1 MKNKKIL
8 FYITIFLIAFLGVF
22 LRTKAYFA
30 SYSFWMD
37 ESSLAIN
44 IIKRGIFD
52 LFLPL
57 EHCQSAPPMFL
68 VLTKILTM
76 IFKTHENIFRTI
88 PFLSSLISIPLF
100 YLLSKKFLSSKFSI
114 IFAFLLFNLNY
125 KLIYYSN
132 EFKQYSSD
140 VLFCLFA
147 FLIFS
152 NLNLKNLSNKKI
164 FLYGLLSS
172 LGLLFSL
179 PVAFI
184 ISAFLFFEIF
194 ISKINKKQI
203 LLFLSPYFITI
214 PPYYIFN
221 LSPSKKEMISQF
233 NYLWNEGF
241 INSFGDFISIIKTNI
256 SFFFESKL
264 ALLYLIILIFGFYF
278 LFSKAKLK
286 NKPNCLLLF
295 FFGIVILASFF
306 HLYPIKERVALYIL
320 PFLIIIFSVVIDNLF
335 LKNKFKTLLAFLC
348 FLILFQPLFSIYK
361 QGIFK
366 TIEYEKTYAKQMLI
380 TLKQNYK
387 NNEILV
393 YNDAS
398 ASSYEF
404 YSNYYNFQTDKF
416 IRINLSNYNKEF
428 YFDLLKHL
436 KPNKTYW
443 FYYPADYSQRPVISF
458 IKEWANDKN
467 KIIKEYNFKRGYL
480 AKIQIVN

>member
-1 MKNKKIL
+1 M
-8 FYITIFLIAFLGVF
+8 
-22 LRTKAYFA
+22 
-30 SYSFWMD
+30 
-37 ESSLAIN
+37 
-44 IIKRGIFD
+44 
-52 LFLPL
+52 
-57 EHCQSAPPMFL
+57 
-68 VLTKILTM
+68 
-76 IFKTHENIFRTI
+76 
-88 PFLSSLISIPLF
+88 
-100 YLLSKKFLSSKFSI
+100 
-114 IFAFLLFNLNY
+114 
-125 KLIYYSN
+125 
-132 EFKQYSSD
+132 
-140 VLFCLFA
+140 
-147 FLIFS
+147 
-152 NLNLKNLSNKKI
+152 
-164 FLYGLLSS
+164 
-172 LGLLFSL
+172 
-179 PVAFI
+179 
-184 ISAFLFFEIF
+184 
-194 ISKINKKQI
+194 
-203 LLFLSPYFITI
+203 LFLSPYFITI